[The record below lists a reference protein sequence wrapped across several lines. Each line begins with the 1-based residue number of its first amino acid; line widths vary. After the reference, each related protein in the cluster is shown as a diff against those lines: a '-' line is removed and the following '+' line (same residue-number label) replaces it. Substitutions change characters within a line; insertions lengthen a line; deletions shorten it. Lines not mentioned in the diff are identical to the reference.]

1 MDIFAWKKQIGR
13 FVSCDFV
20 AKKMYDQTDEII
32 APQSWGHQ
40 RGWVGLG
47 DGTIWDLGESLKQK
61 DGAIKLRIQW
71 KMDENCWIENIMIF
85 HLII

>member
-1 MDIFAWKKQIGR
+1 
-13 FVSCDFV
+13 
-20 AKKMYDQTDEII
+20 MYDQTDEII

-71 KMDENCWIENIMIF
+71 KMDENG
-85 HLII
+85 